1 MTAFGSALKVLIV
14 DDEAPA
20 RRRLNEILSDCAAQL
35 PVHVAG
41 EALNGLQALEWLSR
55 HPVDVVLLDIR
66 MPEMDGIELAQHV
79 QKLPQPPAIIFT
91 TAYDDYALKAFEVNA
106 IDYLLKP
113 IRVERLVA
121 ALKKAKAL
129 SPAAAQAL
137 GSAAAR
143 PRTHLSVFERGRILL
158 VPISDIVYLK
168 AELKYIT
175 IRTLAR
181 DYLIEESLT
190 HLEQEFAAVFVRVHR
205 NCLVA
210 RESITGFAKAEQMG
224 DSGEAGS
231 NWVVLLKG
239 LDETLTV
246 SRRQHGIIKEFKRS

>member
-1 MTAFGSALKVLIV
+1 MTSPNPLKVLIV
-14 DDEAPA
+14 DDEVPA
-20 RRRLNEILSDCAAQL
+20 RRRLHELLSDGAAQL
-35 PVHVAG
+35 PVNVAG

-55 HPVDVVLLDIR
+55 HAVDVVLLDIR
-66 MPEMDGIELAQHV
+66 MPEMDGIELAQHI

-91 TAYDDYALKAFEVNA
+91 TAYDDYAIKAFEVNA

-137 GSAAAR
+137 GSSAAR
-143 PRTHLSVFERGRILL
+143 PRAHLSVFERGRILL

-175 IRTLAR
+175 IRTVAR

-190 HLEQEFAAVFVRVHR
+190 HLEQEFTSIFVRVHR

-210 RESITGFAKAEQMG
+210 REAITGFAKAEPGG
-224 DSGEAGS
+224 DGAEAGS

-246 SRRQHGIIKEFKRS
+246 SRRQHGIIKEFKRN